1 MRRRSDDASPREQH
15 NRGERRRTWRDPGLD
30 GWERFL
36 GKFSD
41 DSCTADPRG
50 LAVNPSA
57 AVTIRGAEAKESG
70 GRFSAKLHEFLGRL
84 NNVVNGPRPSAGCM
98 PRISHDVKAEN
109 RGKSGQEQSLI
120 DLRQRK
126 AVVP

>member
-1 MRRRSDDASPREQH
+1 MRRRSDYASPREQH

-30 GWERFL
+30 GGERCL

-57 AVTIRGAEAKESG
+57 AVTIRGAEVQESG
-70 GRFSAKLHEFLGRL
+70 GRFSAKLHEF
-84 NNVVNGPRPSAGCM
+84 
-98 PRISHDVKAEN
+98 
-109 RGKSGQEQSLI
+109 SGALEQC
-120 DLRQRK
+120 RQRS
-126 AVVP
+126 ATVSWLHAADQPRCEGREPG

>member
-1 MRRRSDDASPREQH
+1 MPLLVSSTTGANGDGLGAILALTAGNASASSAITAAPLIRAVSPSIRARRWRSGVPRRR
-15 NRGERRRTWRDPGLD
+15 
-30 GWERFL
+30 
-36 GKFSD
+36 K
-41 DSCTADPRG
+41 
-50 LAVNPSA
+50 VA
-57 AVTIRGAEAKESG
+57 AGFRQSFTS
-70 GRFSAKLHEFLGRL
+70 FLGRL

>member
-15 NRGERRRTWRDPGLD
+15 NRANGDGLGAILALTAGET
-30 GWERFL
+30 FL